1 MYGEATNARSHNI
14 PPMKNASAQINEA
27 LDSILSTPN
36 ESAMKIM
43 IRNIGHK
50 LSSAAGSL
58 SNKC

>member
-36 ESAMKIM
+36 ES
-43 IRNIGHK
+43 NE
-50 LSSAAGSL
+50 
-58 SNKC
+58 NND